1 MGLTPACQN
10 PHVLMWQR
18 WEVEVCHRELK
29 SNFGLGNKQ
38 CHNPHAK
45 PFYRFNGALGSIP
58 LCSWLATALGV

>member
-1 MGLTPACQN
+1 AYSLPVKTLMFW
-10 PHVLMWQR
+10 MWQR

-38 CHNPHAK
+38 CHNPHAAVSIGSME
-45 PFYRFNGALGSIP
+45 RFGSIP